1 MSNFGERIR
10 ELRKK
15 NKLTQRELGK
25 LVDLDFSYISKIEN
39 DRLEHTPSINTI
51 QRLAEALNADEL
63 DLMQLAN
70 KVPTLL
76 EPFIRSPEAKLFF
89 QRVTKTVTSSEGWQ
103 ELLDYLDERET

>member
-1 MSNFGERIR
+1 MQNFGERIR

-76 EPFIRSPEAKLFF
+76 EPIIRIPEAKLFF
-89 QRVTKTVTSSEGWQ
+89 QRATKTVTSSEGWQ
-103 ELLDYLDERET
+103 ELLDYLDEREA

>member
-25 LVDLDFSYISKIEN
+25 LVNLDFSYISKIEN

-76 EPFIRSPEAKLFF
+76 EPIISSPEAKLFF
-89 QRVTKTVTSSEGWQ
+89 QRATKTVTSSEGWQ
-103 ELLDYLDERET
+103 DLLDYLDEREA